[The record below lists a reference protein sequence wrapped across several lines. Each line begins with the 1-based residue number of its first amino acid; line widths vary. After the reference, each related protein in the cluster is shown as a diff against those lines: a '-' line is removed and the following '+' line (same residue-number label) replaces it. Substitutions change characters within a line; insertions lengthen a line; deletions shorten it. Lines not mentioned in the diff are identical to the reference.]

1 MGKKQL
7 PEEFKEFIQCLNKNN
22 VISINDLIINKK
34 TSARSMDIADAE
46 KLDKQIK

>member
-22 VISINDLIINKK
+22 VISINDLIILFR
-34 TSARSMDIADAE
+34 TRSQNLFIN
-46 KLDKQIK
+46 